1 MNHLTQVKCQKADLT
16 EATVWDAACIL
27 YFTFLFDTV
36 RVVKLL
42 WSLYHVVAVSSA
54 VRWKSAPK
62 WQWNMNVFFLL
73 LFCFLSLC
81 SLMKNFKYATGF
93 LFPSVF
99 SPRLLSSVWPCQWYY
114 ESVSNIMTQVKS
126 SFFSSLRPLIFSP
139 EQVCSSCVIVGFK
152 CGTFAQVVKSQNK
165 TWKDPQW
172 FHD

>member
-1 MNHLTQVKCQKADLT
+1 MSKSWFNWGHSLRRS
-16 EATVWDAACIL
+16 L
-27 YFTFLFDTV
+27 YFVLHFFIWHCSSGETPLVSLSCCSCEFSCTV
-36 RVVKLL
+36 EICSKMTVK
-42 WSLYHVVAVSSA
+42 HEC
-54 VRWKSAPK
+54 
-62 WQWNMNVFFLL
+62 FFFL